1 MISTAPFLPTIDD
14 VCLEALRLPCSPAL
28 LPRLS
33 DALQN
38 EASSTGDISD
48 IIQIDPA
55 LASATLRLANSAY
68 FGGAS
73 HAVETVEQAILRLG
87 AKEIYRLAA
96 LALVGRWPVTNQSG
110 CEWEP
115 SDFSRHALCSAIAT
129 EVLAEI
135 SGRVDPQLAYTAG
148 LTHEL
153 GKLAIAHSCGAFFRR
168 SAPINKSTTARGNKP
183 SKSSLATNMPSS
195 APVYSALGGFQKS

>member
-55 LASATLRLANSAY
+55 LASATLPRLSGPLARHESKR
-68 FGGAS
+68 
-73 HAVETVEQAILRLG
+73 LRMG
-87 AKEIYRLAA
+87 
-96 LALVGRWPVTNQSG
+96 TQ
-110 CEWEP
+110 
-115 SDFSRHALCSAIAT
+115 
-129 EVLAEI
+129 
-135 SGRVDPQLAYTAG
+135 
-148 LTHEL
+148 
-153 GKLAIAHSCGAFFRR
+153 
-168 SAPINKSTTARGNKP
+168 
-183 SKSSLATNMPSS
+183 
-195 APVYSALGGFQKS
+195 